1 MEQAACGAPVG
12 SPLTSIHPRML
23 LTISTLI
30 VSATYYKFILLHLI
44 IITICYISSA
54 HTVEPVNQDT

>member
-1 MEQAACGAPVG
+1 MVEQAACGAPVG

-44 IITICYISSA
+44 LLSA
-54 HTVEPVNQDT
+54 IY